1 MLGQRFIF
9 PKGGRECLPEKVM
22 CEKLLTE
29 MGEQVLQPPEGKPSG
44 QCKGCS
50 GRRQCAGQ
58 NQGGQ
63 RDTEN
68 KEKRSGKPGRRG
80 HNGEGFVYSLEG
92 HSTD

>member
-9 PKGGRECLPEKVM
+9 PKGGRERLPEKVM

-29 MGEQVLQPPEGKPSG
+29 MGEQVLQHPKGKPSSQG
-44 QCKGCS
+44 KGCS
-50 GRRQCAGQ
+50 GRYQCAWQ

-63 RDTEN
+63 RDMEN
-68 KEKRSGKPGRRG
+68 KEERSRKPGRRG
-80 HNGEGFVYSLEG
+80 HNREGFMYSLEG